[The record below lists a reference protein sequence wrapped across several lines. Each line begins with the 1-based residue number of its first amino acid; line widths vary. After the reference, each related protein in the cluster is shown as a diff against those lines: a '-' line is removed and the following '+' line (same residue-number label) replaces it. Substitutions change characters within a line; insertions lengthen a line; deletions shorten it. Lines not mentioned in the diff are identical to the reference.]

1 MVPCTFQRTIKVI
14 YGVSLIREISMKKI
28 IITGIL
34 FLLVALCLF
43 AQNRKQPSTQAS
55 IKRGQKVYESTCV
68 VCHQKNGRGVP
79 RLNPPLVKTKY
90 VLGDKSQ
97 LVQIVLKGL
106 NQPIEVE
113 GEQYNNPMPPFAQ
126 LTDQQIADVLTYV
139 RNSFGNKGSAVTV
152 AQVKVERAKNQ

>member
-1 MVPCTFQRTIKVI
+1 
-14 YGVSLIREISMKKI
+14 MKKM

-34 FLLVALCLF
+34 CLLVVVYLF
-43 AQNRKQPSTQAS
+43 AQTKQLSTQAS
-55 IKRGQKVYESTCV
+55 IKRGQKVYENTCV

-90 VLGDKSQ
+90 VLGNKSQ

-113 GEQYNNPMPPFAQ
+113 GETYNNIMPSLAQ
-126 LTDQQIADVLTYV
+126 LTDEEIADVLTYV
-139 RNSFGNKGSAVTV
+139 RNSFGNKASAVTP
-152 AQVKVERAKNQ
+152 AFVKAERAKTQ

>member
-1 MVPCTFQRTIKVI
+1 
-14 YGVSLIREISMKKI
+14 MKKI

-34 FLLVALCLF
+34 CLLVAVYLF
-43 AQNRKQPSTQAS
+43 SQTKKQPSAQAS

-113 GEQYNNPMPPFAQ
+113 GETYNNIMPSLAQ
-126 LTDQQIADVLTYV
+126 LTDQQIADVLTYI
-139 RNSFGNKGSAVTV
+139 RNSFGNKASAVT
-152 AQVKVERAKNQ
+152 ASFVKAERAKNQ

>member
-1 MVPCTFQRTIKVI
+1 
-14 YGVSLIREISMKKI
+14 MKKI
-28 IITGIL
+28 IITVIL
-34 FLLVALCLF
+34 CLLVAVYLF
-43 AQNRKQPSTQAS
+43 AQTKKQPSAQAS

-90 VLGDKSQ
+90 VLGSKSQ

-113 GEQYNNPMPPFAQ
+113 GETYNNIMPSLAQ
-126 LTDQQIADVLTYV
+126 LTDEQIADVLTYV
-139 RNSFGNKGSAVTV
+139 RNSFGNKASAVTP
-152 AQVKVERAKNQ
+152 AFVKAERAKNQ

>member
-1 MVPCTFQRTIKVI
+1 
-14 YGVSLIREISMKKI
+14 MKKM

-34 FLLVALCLF
+34 CLLVVVYLL
-43 AQNRKQPSTQAS
+43 AQTKQPSAQAS
-55 IKRGQKVYESTCV
+55 IKRGQKVYENTCV

-90 VLGDKSQ
+90 VLGNKSQ

-113 GEQYNNPMPPFAQ
+113 GETYNNIMPSLAQ
-126 LTDQQIADVLTYV
+126 LTDQQIADVLTYI
-139 RNSFGNKGSAVTV
+139 RNSFGNKASAVTPSF
-152 AQVKVERAKNQ
+152 VKAERAKNQ

>member
-1 MVPCTFQRTIKVI
+1 
-14 YGVSLIREISMKKI
+14 MKKI

-34 FLLVALCLF
+34 CLLVAVYIF
-43 AQNRKQPSTQAS
+43 AQAKKQPVAQAS
-55 IKRGQKVYESTCV
+55 IKRGQAVFQSTCI
-68 VCHQKNGRGVP
+68 VCHQKDGRGVP

-113 GEQYNNPMPPFAQ
+113 GETYNNVMPSFAQ
-126 LTDQQIADVLTYV
+126 LTDEQIADVLTYV
-139 RNSFGNKGSAVTV
+139 RNSFGNKASAVSP
-152 AQVKVERAKNQ
+152 ALVKAERAKTE